1 MNILFLTLLDFSS
14 FSERNIYCDLL
25 REFIKNGHDVYCI
38 SPSERRTGK
47 NTHLTENSRMLKP
60 KIGNMQ
66 KTNIIEK
73 GISTLTVGHS
83 FISAVKKYFGNVK
96 FDMVLYST
104 PPITLCRAVR
114 FVKKRDGAKTYLL
127 LKDIF
132 PQNAADLGMMSK
144 TGIKSFIYR
153 YFRKKEKELY
163 RISDKIGC
171 MSEANVRFLL
181 QNNPEISGGRV
192 TVCPNSIEPEYM
204 QKDAETRVAVRKK
217 YGIPEERTIFIYGG
231 NLGRPQ
237 GIPFV
242 EKCLCAVR
250 TRKNAF
256 FLIVGSGTE
265 YGALRRFFDEEKPEN
280 AALLPALPRADFENL
295 TAVCDVGMIFLDSRF
310 TVPNFPSRLLSYMQ
324 ARIPVLSCTDK
335 NTDIGDVITAGN
347 FGISCESDDEN
358 KFAAAVDAFLAMSEN
373 EIKALGENAFAY
385 LEKNYTAEKSYE
397 IIMRG

>member
-144 TGIKSFIYR
+144 TGIKSFSYR

-217 YGIPEERTIFIYGG
+217 
-231 NLGRPQ
+231 
-237 GIPFV
+237 
-242 EKCLCAVR
+242 
-250 TRKNAF
+250 
-256 FLIVGSGTE
+256 
-265 YGALRRFFDEEKPEN
+265 
-280 AALLPALPRADFENL
+280 
-295 TAVCDVGMIFLDSRF
+295 
-310 TVPNFPSRLLSYMQ
+310 
-324 ARIPVLSCTDK
+324 
-335 NTDIGDVITAGN
+335 
-347 FGISCESDDEN
+347 
-358 KFAAAVDAFLAMSEN
+358 
-373 EIKALGENAFAY
+373 
-385 LEKNYTAEKSYE
+385 
-397 IIMRG
+397 